1 MESVKTGKT
10 NKVGKNT
17 EMAHTK
23 TNKETHFKQ
32 VSAITN
38 RIRSIGGIFTKIA
51 KKVRELVKKHP
62 KKSSAALVVLTP
74 VACKRA
80 KELDDK
86 VQDKSK
92 QAEKEN
98 KINWWKY
105 SGLTIATSLLLAAC
119 SAGDIDKQIELEQEK
134 QKTEQEK
141 KEAENARDRANKS
154 EIELEQERQ
163 KTNKSGIELANSQIK
178 AEQERQKTEQEK
190 QKANKSEI
198 ELEQQKQKTINTQR
212 DLIKEQK
219 DFIKE
224 TEQNC
229 QEKHGQLFIK
239 RARIKTGITTGIAI
253 EIEAECKTPK
263 PTKTNQTPIQ
273 PKHLPNSKHP
283 HSQRGSKAQEL
294 IAYLLFEQKDFI
306 IETEQKC
313 QEKHNQFFI
322 KKAGIKGGAI
332 EVEAECKTPKPTKTN
347 QTPIQPKHLPNSKQ
361 PHSQRGSKAQE
372 LIAYLQKELES
383 LPYSQK
389 AIAKQVDFYK
399 PSSIAYLELDPRDF
413 KVTEEWQ
420 NENLKIRSKA
430 QAKMLEMRKPQ
441 ANLSPSQSFL
451 FVQRIF
457 ADINKEIE
465 AAANTEK
472 KAEKVGYGYSKR
484 V

>member
-17 EMAHTK
+17 EMVNAK
-23 TNKETHFKQ
+23 ANKETHFKQ

-38 RIRSIGGIFTKIA
+38 MIRSISGFFTKIA

-62 KKSSAALVVLTP
+62 KKSNAALVVLTH
-74 VACKRA
+74 VACKKA

-98 KINWWKY
+98 QINWWKY

-134 QKTEQEK
+134 QRTEQEK
-141 KEAENARDRANKS
+141 QRT
-154 EIELEQERQ
+154 EQE
-163 KTNKSGIELANSQIK
+163 K
-178 AEQERQKTEQEK
+178 QKTEQEK
-190 QKANKSEI
+190 QK
-198 ELEQQKQKTINTQR
+198 T
-212 DLIKEQK
+212 IKEQK
-219 DFIKE
+219 DFIKYA
-224 TEQNC
+224 EQN
-229 QEKHGQLFIK
+229 
-239 RARIKTGITTGIAI
+239 
-253 EIEAECKTPK
+253 
-263 PTKTNQTPIQ
+263 
-273 PKHLPNSKHP
+273 
-283 HSQRGSKAQEL
+283 
-294 IAYLLFEQKDFI
+294 
-306 IETEQKC
+306 C

-322 KKAGIKGGAI
+322 KKAGIKGGIAI
-332 EVEAECKTPKPTKTN
+332 EVEAECKTPKPAKTN

-430 QAKMLEMRKPQ
+430 QAKMLEMRHLKPDPQ
-441 ANLSPSQSFL
+441 AHLSISQSLL
-451 FVQRIF
+451 FVQKIF
-457 ADINKEIE
+457 ADVSKEIKVV
-465 AAANTEK
+465 ANTEK
-472 KAEKVGYGYSKR
+472 KVEKVGYGYSKR
-484 V
+484 M

>member
-10 NKVGKNT
+10 NKVGKNAET
-17 EMAHTK
+17 ADTK
-23 TNKETHFKQ
+23 ANKETHFKQ
-32 VSAITN
+32 ANAITN
-38 RIRSIGGIFTKIA
+38 TIRSIGGFFTKIA

-62 KKSSAALVVLTP
+62 KKSNAALVVLTH
-74 VACKRA
+74 VACRKA
-80 KELDDK
+80 KKLDDK

-98 KINWWKY
+98 QINWWKY
-105 SGLTIATSLLLAAC
+105 SGLTIAASLLLAAC
-119 SAGDIDKQIELEQEK
+119 SAGDTDKQIELEQEK
-134 QKTEQEK
+134 QKANKSGIELEQERQKTEQERQK
-141 KEAENARDRANKS
+141 TNKS

-190 QKANKSEI
+190 QKANKSAI

-239 RARIKTGITTGIAI
+239 KARIKTGITTGIAI

-273 PKHLPNSKHP
+273 PKHLPNSK
-283 HSQRGSKAQEL
+283 
-294 IAYLLFEQKDFI
+294 
-306 IETEQKC
+306 
-313 QEKHNQFFI
+313 
-322 KKAGIKGGAI
+322 
-332 EVEAECKTPKPTKTN
+332 
-347 QTPIQPKHLPNSKQ
+347 QPR
-361 PHSQRGSKAQE
+361 SQRGSKAQE

-399 PSSIAYLELDPRDF
+399 PSSIAHLELDPRDF

-420 NENLKIRSKA
+420 KENLKIRSKA
-430 QAKMLEMRKPQ
+430 QAKMLEMRDLKPDPQ
-441 ANLSPSQSFL
+441 AHLSTSKK
-451 FVQRIF
+451 V
-457 ADINKEIE
+457 
-465 AAANTEK
+465 EK
-472 KAEKVGYGYSKR
+472 AGYGYSKR
-484 V
+484 M

>member
-10 NKVGKNT
+10 NKVGKNAET
-17 EMAHTK
+17 ADTK
-23 TNKETHFKQ
+23 ANKEAHFKQ
-32 VSAITN
+32 ASVITN
-38 RIRSIGGIFTKIA
+38 TLRSISGFFTKIA
-51 KKVRELVKKHP
+51 KKVRGLVKKHP
-62 KKSSAALVVLTP
+62 KKSKAALVVLTH

-98 KINWWKY
+98 QINWWKY

-119 SAGDIDKQIELEQEK
+119 NTGDIDKQIELEQEK
-134 QKTEQEK
+134 QKANRSGIELEQERQKTEQERQK
-141 KEAENARDRANKS
+141 ANRSGIELEQERQKTEQERQKTNKS

-178 AEQERQKTEQEK
+178 AEQEQQKT
-190 QKANKSEI
+190 
-198 ELEQQKQKTINTQR
+198 EQQKQKTINTQR

-239 RARIKTGITTGIAI
+239 KTRIKTGITTGIAI

-263 PTKTNQTPIQ
+263 P
-273 PKHLPNSKHP
+273 
-283 HSQRGSKAQEL
+283 A
-294 IAYLLFEQKDFI
+294 
-306 IETEQKC
+306 
-313 QEKHNQFFI
+313 
-322 KKAGIKGGAI
+322 
-332 EVEAECKTPKPTKTN
+332 KTN

-361 PHSQRGSKAQE
+361 PHSQRGSKTQE

-413 KVTEEWQ
+413 NFTEEWQ
-420 NENLKIRSKA
+420 KENLKIRSKA
-430 QAKMLEMRKPQ
+430 QAKMLEMRHLKPYPQ
-441 ANLSPSQSFL
+441 AHLSTSQSLL
-451 FVQRIF
+451 FVQKIF
-457 ADINKEIE
+457 ADVNKEIKVV
-465 AAANTEK
+465 ANTEK
-472 KAEKVGYGYSKR
+472 KVEKAGYGYSKR
-484 V
+484 M

>member
-17 EMAHTK
+17 ETADTK
-23 TNKETHFKQ
+23 ANKETHFKQ
-32 VSAITN
+32 ANAITN
-38 RIRSIGGIFTKIA
+38 IIRSVGGFFTKIV

-62 KKSSAALVVLTP
+62 KKSRAALVVLTH
-74 VACKRA
+74 VACRKA

-98 KINWWKY
+98 QINWWKY
-105 SGLTIATSLLLAAC
+105 SGLTIAASLLLAAC

-134 QKTEQEK
+134 QKTEQEQQK
-141 KEAENARDRANKS
+141 TEQERQKANKS
-154 EIELEQERQ
+154 GIELEQERQ
-163 KTNKSGIELANSQIK
+163 KTEQERRKTNKSEIELANSQIK
-178 AEQERQKTEQEK
+178 VEQEK

-239 RARIKTGITTGIAI
+239 KARIKTGITTGIAI

-273 PKHLPNSKHP
+273 PKHLPNSKQP
-283 HSQRGSKAQEL
+283 RSQRGSKA
-294 IAYLLFEQKDFI
+294 
-306 IETEQKC
+306 
-313 QEKHNQFFI
+313 H
-322 KKAGIKGGAI
+322 
-332 EVEAECKTPKPTKTN
+332 
-347 QTPIQPKHLPNSKQ
+347 
-361 PHSQRGSKAQE
+361 E

-413 KVTEEWQ
+413 KATEEWQ
-420 NENLKIRSKA
+420 KENLKIHSKA
-430 QAKMLEMRKPQ
+430 QAKMLEMRSLKPDSQ
-441 ANLSPSQSFL
+441 AHLPTSQSLL
-451 FVQRIF
+451 FVQKIF
-457 ADINKEIE
+457 ADVSKEIE
-465 AAANTEK
+465 AVANTEK
-472 KAEKVGYGYSKR
+472 KVEKAGYGYSKR
-484 V
+484 M

>member
-17 EMAHTK
+17 EMANTK

-32 VSAITN
+32 VSAIINTLK
-38 RIRSIGGIFTKIA
+38 SIGGIFTKIA

-62 KKSSAALVVLTP
+62 KKSNVALVVLTHA
-74 VACKRA
+74 ACKRA

-98 KINWWKY
+98 QINWWKY

-119 SAGDIDKQIELEQEK
+119 NAGDIDKQIELEQEK
-134 QKTEQEK
+134 QK
-141 KEAENARDRANKS
+141 A
-154 EIELEQERQ
+154 
-163 KTNKSGIELANSQIK
+163 NKSGIEL
-178 AEQERQKTEQEK
+178 EQERQKTEQEK

-198 ELEQQKQKTINTQR
+198 ELEQERQKTNKSGIELEQQRQKTEQEKQKTNKSEIELANSQIKAEQEKQKTINTQR

-239 RARIKTGITTGIAI
+239 KTRIKTGITTGIAI

-273 PKHLPNSKHP
+273 PKHLPNSK
-283 HSQRGSKAQEL
+283 
-294 IAYLLFEQKDFI
+294 
-306 IETEQKC
+306 
-313 QEKHNQFFI
+313 
-322 KKAGIKGGAI
+322 
-332 EVEAECKTPKPTKTN
+332 
-347 QTPIQPKHLPNSKQ
+347 Q
-361 PHSQRGSKAQE
+361 PHSQRGSKTQE

-420 NENLKIRSKA
+420 KENLKIRSKA
-430 QAKMLEMRKPQ
+430 QAKMLEMRNPQ
-441 ANLSPSQSFL
+441 ANLSPFQSFSIIQNI
-451 FVQRIF
+451 V
-457 ADINKEIE
+457 ADISKEIE

-472 KAEKVGYGYSKR
+472 KVEKAGYGYSKR

>member
-1 MESVKTGKT
+1 MKSIKTGKT

-23 TNKETHFKQ
+23 TNKKTHFKQ
-32 VSAITN
+32 VGAIKN
-38 RIRSIGGIFTKIA
+38 MFRSIGGIFTKIA

-62 KKSSAALVVLTP
+62 KKSKVALVVLTH

-119 SAGDIDKQIELEQEK
+119 SAGDIDKQIELEQER
-134 QKTEQEK
+134 QKT
-141 KEAENARDRANKS
+141 
-154 EIELEQERQ
+154 EQERQ
-163 KTNKSGIELANSQIK
+163 KT
-178 AEQERQKTEQEK
+178 EQERQKTEQEK
-190 QKANKSEI
+190 QKTSNIETNNQIKVEQEKQKTNKSGI
-198 ELEQQKQKTINTQR
+198 ELEQEKQKTIN
-212 DLIKEQK
+212 IEK
-219 DFIKE
+219 DFIKDLK
-224 TEQNC
+224 QNC
-229 QEKHGQLFIK
+229 KENLGQFFIEKGGIK
-239 RARIKTGITTGIAI
+239 AGIGI
-253 EIEAECKTPK
+253 EIETECKTPK
-263 PTKTNQTPIQ
+263 PAKTNQTP
-273 PKHLPNSKHP
+273 K
-283 HSQRGSKAQEL
+283 E
-294 IAYLLFEQKDFI
+294 
-306 IETEQKC
+306 
-313 QEKHNQFFI
+313 
-322 KKAGIKGGAI
+322 
-332 EVEAECKTPKPTKTN
+332 
-347 QTPIQPKHLPNSKQ
+347 PKHLPNSKQ

-441 ANLSPSQSFL
+441 ANLSPFQSFSIL
-451 FVQRIF
+451 QNIV

>member
-1 MESVKTGKT
+1 MESVKTGRT
-10 NKVGKNT
+10 NKVGKNAET
-17 EMAHTK
+17 ANTK
-23 TNKETHFKQ
+23 ANKETHFKQ

-38 RIRSIGGIFTKIA
+38 TLRSIGGIFTKIA
-51 KKVRELVKKHP
+51 KKVRELFKKHP
-62 KKSSAALVVLTP
+62 KKSKVALVVLTHA
-74 VACKRA
+74 ACKRA

-98 KINWWKY
+98 QINWWKY

-119 SAGDIDKQIELEQEK
+119 NAGDIDKQIELEQEK
-134 QKTEQEK
+134 QKANKSGIELEQERQKTEQEK
-141 KEAENARDRANKS
+141 QKANKS

-239 RARIKTGITTGIAI
+239 KARIKTGITTGIAI

-263 PTKTNQTPIQ
+263 P
-273 PKHLPNSKHP
+273 
-283 HSQRGSKAQEL
+283 A
-294 IAYLLFEQKDFI
+294 
-306 IETEQKC
+306 
-313 QEKHNQFFI
+313 
-322 KKAGIKGGAI
+322 
-332 EVEAECKTPKPTKTN
+332 KTN

-361 PHSQRGSKAQE
+361 PRSQRGSKAQE
-372 LIAYLQKELES
+372 FIAYLQKELES

-389 AIAKQVDFYK
+389 AIAKQVDFYR

-430 QAKMLEMRKPQ
+430 QAKMLEMRKTQ
-441 ANLSPSQSFL
+441 AHLSTSQSLL
-451 FVQRIF
+451 FVQKIF
-457 ADINKEIE
+457 ADINKEIK
-465 AAANTEK
+465 ATADTEK
-472 KAEKVGYGYSKR
+472 KAEKVSYGYSKR

>member
-1 MESVKTGKT
+1 MESVKTAKT

-17 EMAHTK
+17 ETANTK
-23 TNKETHFKQ
+23 ANKEAHFKQ

-38 RIRSIGGIFTKIA
+38 TLRSIGGFFTKIV

-62 KKSSAALVVLTP
+62 KKSRATLVVLTH
-74 VACKRA
+74 VACKKA

-98 KINWWKY
+98 QINWWKY

-119 SAGDIDKQIELEQEK
+119 STGDIDKQIELEQEK
-134 QKTEQEK
+134 QKTEQEQQK
-141 KEAENARDRANKS
+141 TEQERQKANRS
-154 EIELEQERQ
+154 GIELEQERQ
-163 KTNKSGIELANSQIK
+163 KTEQERQKTNKSEIELANSQIK
-178 AEQERQKTEQEK
+178 VEQEK

-239 RARIKTGITTGIAI
+239 KARIKTGITTGIAI

-263 PTKTNQTPIQ
+263 P
-273 PKHLPNSKHP
+273 
-283 HSQRGSKAQEL
+283 A
-294 IAYLLFEQKDFI
+294 
-306 IETEQKC
+306 
-313 QEKHNQFFI
+313 
-322 KKAGIKGGAI
+322 
-332 EVEAECKTPKPTKTN
+332 KTN

-361 PHSQRGSKAQE
+361 PRSQRGSKVQE

-383 LPYSQK
+383 LSYSQK

-420 NENLKIRSKA
+420 KENLKIRSKA
-430 QAKMLEMRKPQ
+430 QAKMLEMRSLKPDPQ
-441 ANLSPSQSFL
+441 AYLSTSQSLL
-451 FVQRIF
+451 FVQKIF

-465 AAANTEK
+465 AVANTEK
-472 KAEKVGYGYSKR
+472 KAEKAGYGYSKR

>member
-1 MESVKTGKT
+1 MVIKSVKTGKT
-10 NKVGKNT
+10 NKVGKNAET
-17 EMAHTK
+17 ANTK
-23 TNKETHFKQ
+23 ANKETHFKQ
-32 VSAITN
+32 ANAITN
-38 RIRSIGGIFTKIA
+38 TLRSIGSFFTKIA

-62 KKSSAALVVLTP
+62 KKSRAALVVLTH
-74 VACKRA
+74 VACRKA

-98 KINWWKY
+98 QINWWKY
-105 SGLTIATSLLLAAC
+105 SGLTIVTSLLLAAC
-119 SAGDIDKQIELEQEK
+119 NVGDIDKQIELEQEK
-134 QKTEQEK
+134 
-141 KEAENARDRANKS
+141 KEVENARDRANKS
-154 EIELEQERQ
+154 GIELEQQRQKTEQERQ
-163 KTNKSGIELANSQIK
+163 KTNKSGIELEQQRQK
-178 AEQERQKTEQEK
+178 AEQE
-190 QKANKSEI
+190 
-198 ELEQQKQKTINTQR
+198 KQKTINTQR

-239 RARIKTGITTGIAI
+239 KTRIKTGITTGIAI

-263 PTKTNQTPIQ
+263 PAKTNQTPIQ
-273 PKHLPNSKHP
+273 PKH
-283 HSQRGSKAQEL
+283 
-294 IAYLLFEQKDFI
+294 F
-306 IETEQKC
+306 
-313 QEKHNQFFI
+313 
-322 KKAGIKGGAI
+322 
-332 EVEAECKTPKPTKTN
+332 
-347 QTPIQPKHLPNSKQ
+347 PNSKQ
-361 PHSQRGSKAQE
+361 PHSQRGSKTQE

-389 AIAKQVDFYK
+389 AIAKQVNFYR

-441 ANLSPSQSFL
+441 AHLPTSQSLL
-451 FVQRIF
+451 FVQKIF

-472 KAEKVGYGYSKR
+472 KVEKAGYGYSKR
-484 V
+484 M

>member
-1 MESVKTGKT
+1 MESVKTGRT
-10 NKVGKNT
+10 NKVGKNAET
-17 EMAHTK
+17 ANTK
-23 TNKETHFKQ
+23 ANKETHFKQ

-38 RIRSIGGIFTKIA
+38 TLRSIGGIFTKIA

-62 KKSSAALVVLTP
+62 KKSNAALVVLTH

-98 KINWWKY
+98 QINWWKY
-105 SGLTIATSLLLAAC
+105 SRLTIATSLLLAAC
-119 SAGDIDKQIELEQEK
+119 STGDIDKQIELEQEK
-134 QKTEQEK
+134 QKANKSGIELEQERQKTEQEK
-141 KEAENARDRANKS
+141 QKANKS

-239 RARIKTGITTGIAI
+239 KARIKTGITTGIAI
-253 EIEAECKTPK
+253 EI
-263 PTKTNQTPIQ
+263 
-273 PKHLPNSKHP
+273 
-283 HSQRGSKAQEL
+283 
-294 IAYLLFEQKDFI
+294 
-306 IETEQKC
+306 
-313 QEKHNQFFI
+313 
-322 KKAGIKGGAI
+322 
-332 EVEAECKTPKPTKTN
+332 EAECKTPKPTKTN

-389 AIAKQVDFYK
+389 AIAKQVNFYR

-420 NENLKIRSKA
+420 KENLKIRSKA
-430 QAKMLEMRKPQ
+430 QAKMLEMRNVKPYPQ
-441 ANLSPSQSFL
+441 ANPSTSQSLL
-451 FVQRIF
+451 FVQKIF

-465 AAANTEK
+465 ATANTEK
-472 KAEKVGYGYSKR
+472 KAEKAGYGYSKR

>member
-10 NKVGKNT
+10 NEVGKNAET
-17 EMAHTK
+17 ANTK
-23 TNKETHFKQ
+23 ANKETHFEQ
-32 VSAITN
+32 ANAITN
-38 RIRSIGGIFTKIA
+38 IIRSIGGFFTKIA
-51 KKVRELVKKHP
+51 KRVRELVKKHP
-62 KKSSAALVVLTP
+62 KKSRAALVVLTH
-74 VACKRA
+74 VACRKA

-98 KINWWKY
+98 QINWWKY
-105 SGLTIATSLLLAAC
+105 SGLTIVASLLLAAC
-119 SAGDIDKQIELEQEK
+119 SVGDTDKQIELEQEK
-134 QKTEQEK
+134 QKANKSGIELEQERQKTEQERQ
-141 KEAENARDRANKS
+141 NTNKS

-239 RARIKTGITTGIAI
+239 KARIKTGITTGIAI

-273 PKHLPNSKHP
+273 PKHLPNSKQP
-283 HSQRGSKAQEL
+283 RSQRGSKAQEL
-294 IAYLLFEQKDFI
+294 I
-306 IETEQKC
+306 T
-313 QEKHNQFFI
+313 
-322 KKAGIKGGAI
+322 
-332 EVEAECKTPKPTKTN
+332 
-347 QTPIQPKHLPNSKQ
+347 
-361 PHSQRGSKAQE
+361 
-372 LIAYLQKELES
+372 YLQRELES

-413 KVTEEWQ
+413 NVTEEWQ
-420 NENLKIRSKA
+420 KENLKIRSKA
-430 QAKMLEMRKPQ
+430 QAKMLEMRSLKPDSQ
-441 ANLSPSQSFL
+441 AHLSTL
-451 FVQRIF
+451 KKV
-457 ADINKEIE
+457 
-465 AAANTEK
+465 EK
-472 KAEKVGYGYSKR
+472 AGYGYSKR
-484 V
+484 M

>member
-1 MESVKTGKT
+1 MKSVKTGKT

-17 EMAHTK
+17 EMANTK
-23 TNKETHFKQ
+23 ANKETHFKQ

-38 RIRSIGGIFTKIA
+38 IIRSIGGFFTKIM
-51 KKVRELVKKHP
+51 KRVRGLVKKHP
-62 KKSSAALVVLTP
+62 KKSNAALVVLTH
-74 VACKRA
+74 VACKKA

-86 VQDKSK
+86 VQDRSK

-98 KINWWKY
+98 QINWWKY
-105 SGLTIATSLLLAAC
+105 SGLTIAASLLLAAC
-119 SAGDIDKQIELEQEK
+119 SVGDIDKQIEL
-134 QKTEQEK
+134 EQEK

-154 EIELEQERQ
+154 GIELEQERQ

-190 QKANKSEI
+190 QKANKSAI

-239 RARIKTGITTGIAI
+239 KARIKTGITTGIAI
-253 EIEAECKTPK
+253 EI
-263 PTKTNQTPIQ
+263 
-273 PKHLPNSKHP
+273 
-283 HSQRGSKAQEL
+283 
-294 IAYLLFEQKDFI
+294 
-306 IETEQKC
+306 
-313 QEKHNQFFI
+313 
-322 KKAGIKGGAI
+322 
-332 EVEAECKTPKPTKTN
+332 EAECKTPKPTKTN

-372 LIAYLQKELES
+372 LIAYLQKELEF

-389 AIAKQVDFYK
+389 AVAKQVDFYR

-420 NENLKIRSKA
+420 KENLKIRSKA
-430 QAKMLEMRKPQ
+430 QAKMLEMRNPQ
-441 ANLSPSQSFL
+441 AHLSTSQSLLFL
-451 FVQRIF
+451 QKIF
-457 ADINKEIE
+457 ADVNKEIKV
-465 AAANTEK
+465 AANTEK
-472 KAEKVGYGYSKR
+472 KAEKAGYGYSKR

>member
-1 MESVKTGKT
+1 MGSVKTGKT

-23 TNKETHFKQ
+23 TNKEIHFKQ
-32 VSAITN
+32 VSAIINTL
-38 RIRSIGGIFTKIA
+38 RSIGGIFTKIA

-62 KKSSAALVVLTP
+62 KKSKVALVVLTH

-119 SAGDIDKQIELEQEK
+119 SVGDIDNQIKVEQEK
-134 QKTEQEK
+134 QKTSNIETNNQIKVEQEK
-141 KEAENARDRANKS
+141 
-154 EIELEQERQ
+154 Q
-163 KTNKSGIELANSQIK
+163 KTSNIETSNQIK
-178 AEQERQKTEQEK
+178 VEQERQKTEQEK
-190 QKANKSEI
+190 QK
-198 ELEQQKQKTINTQR
+198 TFNT
-212 DLIKEQK
+212 QK
-219 DFIKE
+219 DFIKDL
-224 TEQNC
+224 EQNC
-229 QEKHGQLFIK
+229 KENHGQFLIEKGGIK
-239 RARIKTGITTGIAI
+239 GGIAI
-253 EIEAECKTPK
+253 EI
-263 PTKTNQTPIQ
+263 
-273 PKHLPNSKHP
+273 
-283 HSQRGSKAQEL
+283 
-294 IAYLLFEQKDFI
+294 
-306 IETEQKC
+306 
-313 QEKHNQFFI
+313 
-322 KKAGIKGGAI
+322 
-332 EVEAECKTPKPTKTN
+332 EAECKTPKPTKTN

-361 PHSQRGSKAQE
+361 PHSQRGSKVQE

-413 KVTEEWQ
+413 KVTEEWH

-441 ANLSPSQSFL
+441 ANLSPFQSFSIL
-451 FVQRIF
+451 QNIV
-457 ADINKEIE
+457 ADINKEIKV
-465 AAANTEK
+465 AANTEK
-472 KAEKVGYGYSKR
+472 KAEKAGYGYSKR
-484 V
+484 M

>member
-1 MESVKTGKT
+1 MESVKTGRI
-10 NKVGKNT
+10 NKVGKNAET
-17 EMAHTK
+17 ANTK
-23 TNKETHFKQ
+23 ANKETHFKQ

-38 RIRSIGGIFTKIA
+38 IIRSIGGIFTKIA
-51 KKVRELVKKHP
+51 KKVRELIKKHP
-62 KKSSAALVVLTP
+62 EKSSAALVVLTH
-74 VACKRA
+74 VACKKA

-98 KINWWKY
+98 QINWWKY
-105 SGLTIATSLLLAAC
+105 LGLTIATSLLLAAC
-119 SAGDIDKQIELEQEK
+119 STGDIDKQIELEQEK
-134 QKTEQEK
+134 QKANKSGIELEQERQKTEQEK
-141 KEAENARDRANKS
+141 QKANKS

-239 RARIKTGITTGIAI
+239 KARIKTGITTGIAI

-273 PKHLPNSKHP
+273 PKHLPNSK
-283 HSQRGSKAQEL
+283 
-294 IAYLLFEQKDFI
+294 
-306 IETEQKC
+306 
-313 QEKHNQFFI
+313 
-322 KKAGIKGGAI
+322 
-332 EVEAECKTPKPTKTN
+332 
-347 QTPIQPKHLPNSKQ
+347 Q
-361 PHSQRGSKAQE
+361 PHSQRGSKTQE

-389 AIAKQVDFYK
+389 AIAKQVNFYR

-430 QAKMLEMRKPQ
+430 QAKMLEMRNPQ
-441 ANLSPSQSFL
+441 AHLSTSQSLL
-451 FVQRIF
+451 FVQKIF

-472 KAEKVGYGYSKR
+472 KAEKAGYGYSKR

>member
-1 MESVKTGKT
+1 MKSVKAGKT

-17 EMAHTK
+17 EMANTK
-23 TNKETHFKQ
+23 TNKKTHFKQ

-38 RIRSIGGIFTKIA
+38 MIRSIGGFFTKIV

-62 KKSSAALVVLTP
+62 KKSNVALVVLTH

-98 KINWWKY
+98 QINWWKY

-119 SAGDIDKQIELEQEK
+119 SVGDTDKQIEL
-134 QKTEQEK
+134 EQEK

-154 EIELEQERQ
+154 GIELEQE
-163 KTNKSGIELANSQIK
+163 
-178 AEQERQKTEQEK
+178 
-190 QKANKSEI
+190 
-198 ELEQQKQKTINTQR
+198 KQKTINTQ
-212 DLIKEQK
+212 K
-219 DFIKE
+219 DFIKYA
-224 TEQNC
+224 EQN
-229 QEKHGQLFIK
+229 
-239 RARIKTGITTGIAI
+239 
-253 EIEAECKTPK
+253 
-263 PTKTNQTPIQ
+263 
-273 PKHLPNSKHP
+273 
-283 HSQRGSKAQEL
+283 
-294 IAYLLFEQKDFI
+294 
-306 IETEQKC
+306 C

-361 PHSQRGSKAQE
+361 PRSQRGSKAQE

-399 PSSIAYLELDPRDF
+399 PSSVAYLELDPRDF
-413 KVTEEWQ
+413 NATEEWRK
-420 NENLKIRSKA
+420 ENLKIRSKA
-430 QAKMLEMRKPQ
+430 QAKMLEMRNPQ
-441 ANLSPSQSFL
+441 AHLPTSQSLL
-451 FVQRIF
+451 FVQKIF
-457 ADINKEIE
+457 ADINKEIKVV
-465 AAANTEK
+465 ANTEK
-472 KAEKVGYGYSKR
+472 KVEKAGYGYSKR
-484 V
+484 M